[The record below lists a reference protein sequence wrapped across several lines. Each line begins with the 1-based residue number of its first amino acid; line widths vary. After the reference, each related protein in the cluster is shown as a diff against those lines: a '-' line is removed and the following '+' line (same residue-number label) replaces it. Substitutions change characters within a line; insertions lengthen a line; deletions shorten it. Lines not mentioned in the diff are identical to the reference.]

1 MKHRGSQVNKLIE
14 VQNLELYCDICE
26 KSDDSY
32 TENIVDC
39 ENMGREVLKDGNYS
53 SMLAP
58 LNVSVSLS
66 VSKAGCFIVQKV

>member
-1 MKHRGSQVNKLIE
+1 MIE

-26 KSDDSY
+26 KSDDSN

-39 ENMGREVLKDGNYS
+39 ENMGREVLKDGKYS